1 MTGSVPTLTTERLI
15 LRPLVPTDVPAFIAL
30 YADAEV
36 ARHLTAGGVP
46 LSPEDAWRQLAM
58 FIGHWELRG
67 FGMWAVAERSHPDV
81 LLGRVG
87 AHQPEGW
94 PDVEI
99 GWALAREVWGRGYA
113 TESATEAMR
122 FAFEELRLPRVMSLI
137 LPPNTRSRAVAERL
151 GERHS
156 GEWVHRGQT
165 ADVYSIDRATWLTG
179 NAAIGH
185 GRGT

>member
-1 MTGSVPTLTTERLI
+1 MMRSVPTLTTERLI
-15 LRPLVPTDVPAFIAL
+15 LRPFAPADVPAFIAL

-67 FGMWAVAERSHPDV
+67 FGMWAVAELSQPDV
-81 LLGRVG
+81 LIGRVG

-99 GWALAREVWGRGYA
+99 GWALAREHWGRGYA
-113 TESATEAMR
+113 TESAVAAMR
-122 FAFEELRLPRVMSLI
+122 FAFDTLHLPRVMSLI
-137 LPPNTRSRAVAERL
+137 LPPNTRSRAVAQRL
-151 GERHS
+151 GEQHS

-165 ADVYSIDRATWLTG
+165 ADVYAIDRPTWLARNGATDRAG
-179 NAAIGH
+179 SA
-185 GRGT
+185 